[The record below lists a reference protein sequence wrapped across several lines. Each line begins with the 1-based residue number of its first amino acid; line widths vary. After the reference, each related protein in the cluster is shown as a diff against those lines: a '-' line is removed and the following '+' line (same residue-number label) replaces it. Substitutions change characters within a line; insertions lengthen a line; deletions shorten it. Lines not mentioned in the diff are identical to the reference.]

1 MNHSAN
7 PYSFHHNDDLSHHW
21 PVTRR
26 AAIYSLAGL
35 VTGMALLANLDM
47 VGGMLEEVIP
57 VFLEVVEKGLDSFFE
72 TVGLAPRLAQGITA
86 YIGLTVGLILGY
98 RLVLKVRFLI
108 HQTRHRL
115 ADFTAESRDWISATV
130 SAARTGW
137 TNLPWR
143 KKLLVSVIGTVVFVP
158 LAMALSTVLGLA
170 VAELL

>member
-7 PYSFHHNDDLSHHW
+7 PYSFHHSDDLSHHW
-21 PVTRR
+21 PLFRR
-26 AAIYSLAGL
+26 TTVYSLAGL
-35 VTGMALLANLDM
+35 VVGLVLLANLDV

-57 VFLEVVEKGLDSFFE
+57 TFLEVVEKGLDSFFE
-72 TVGLAPRLAQGITA
+72 AVGLAPRLAQGITA

-98 RLVLKVRFLI
+98 RLVLKVQFLM

-115 ADFTAESRDWISATV
+115 ADFTAESRDWISAT
-130 SAARTGW
+130 AAAVGIRW
-137 TNLPWR
+137 RNLPWR
-143 KKLLVSVIGTVVFVP
+143 KKLLLSVVGTVVFVP